1 MYLAPLNYDRFFQR
15 VFSDPRIA
23 KLFLE
28 ALLGVKIERI
38 ELIQRKNKITD
49 DAAFMEFDFRCKI
62 DGQYVIIEMQ
72 QAYKSDVVKRFY
84 LYFCTNTSLQSEN
97 IPTKIVPSGI
107 DTSLQSENIP
117 TKIVSSDMEKSYKTK
132 DYNLLEP
139 SITIIWMANDPL
151 GFTDD
156 IVAYSLFPEMAN
168 DFIRNEALWTLENL
182 PKLLESRQEL
192 LKKMDNNAKG
202 LGFLSE
208 NRLIY
213 AFQSNIVKNKAL
225 MTPYYEWFDFAE
237 KTRNKDNKES
247 DFSSFKNKPVFMEVI
262 EKLKTTTFEEDDWVY
277 LEKNEEYYEGV
288 ARYQAGVWREA
299 REETMREARIEARIE
314 AKREARIEVEAFI
327 EAAKKQAEQEKV
339 KAEQDA
345 QKFELA
351 LVAQQMLTVRK
362 CLKRGDSLEAIMDF
376 MEIDMSTLTHLLEQI
391 KAEDAAKNAL

>member
-28 ALLGVKIERI
+28 ALLGVKIESI
-38 ELIQRKNKITD
+38 ELIHRKNKVTD
-49 DAAFMEFDFRCKI
+49 DAAFTEFDFRCKI

-97 IPTKIVPSGI
+97 IPTKIVPSG
-107 DTSLQSENIP
+107 
-117 TKIVSSDMEKSYKTK
+117 MEKSYKTK

-156 IVAYSLFPEMAN
+156 IVGYSLFPEMAN
-168 DFIRNEALWTLENL
+168 DFIRNETLWTPQNL
-182 PKLLESRQEL
+182 PQLLKSRQEL
-192 LKKMDNNAKG
+192 LKKMNNNAKG
-202 LGFLSE
+202 LGFLTE

-237 KTRNKDNKES
+237 KTRNKNNQES

-277 LEKNEEYYEGV
+277 MEKNDEYYEGV

-299 REETMREARIEARIE
+299 REETMREALIVVR
-314 AKREARIEVEAFI
+314 REARIEVDAFI
-327 EAAKKQAEQEKV
+327 QAAKQQAEQEKV

-362 CLKRGDSLEAIMDF
+362 CLKRGDLQEAIMDF
-376 MEIDMSTLTHLLEQI
+376 MEIDLPALTHILEQI
-391 KAEDAAKNAL
+391 TAEDAAKNAL

>member
-28 ALLGVKIERI
+28 ALLGIKIESI
-38 ELIQRKNKITD
+38 ELIQRKNKVTD
-49 DAAFMEFDFRCKI
+49 DASFMEFDFRCKI

-84 LYFCTNTSLQSEN
+84 LYFCTN
-97 IPTKIVPSGI
+97 
-107 DTSLQSENIP
+107 TSLQSENIP

-168 DFIRNEALWTLENL
+168 DFIRNEALWTPENL
-182 PKLLESRQEL
+182 LTLLESRQEL

-202 LGFLSE
+202 LGFLTE

-237 KTRNKDNKES
+237 KTRNKNNQES

-277 LEKNEEYYEGV
+277 MEKNEEYYEGV

-299 REETMREARIEARIE
+299 REETMRESLIAARIE
-314 AKREARIEVEAFI
+314 AKREARIEVDAFI
-327 EAAKKQAEQEKV
+327 QAAKKQAEQDKV
-339 KAEQDA
+339 KAEQDKVKA
-345 QKFELA
+345 EQEII
-351 LVAQQMLTVRK
+351 AQQMRSIRK
-362 CLKRGDSLEAIMDF
+362 FLKRGDSLEEIADF
-376 MEIDMSTLTHLLEQI
+376 MEMDMPILTLFVEQI
-391 KAEDAAKNAL
+391 KAEDAAE